1 MIMKFNGFM
10 IEGGNMK
17 KGFTL
22 IELMVVV
29 VIIGILAA
37 IAIPNFISM
46 QKRAKEA
53 SVKNNMH
60 TMQLAAEDFA
70 TLSEGIY
77 AADCAQ
83 TVTQAVPAGLGIVNL
98 KYIGGAVSAPL
109 PVGPDNLLPL
119 TFKNP
124 VNAANNSFNSPAVA
138 NRAAYAWVAGANEGE
153 VAYNPFNT
161 AGAPVGNG
169 TSPSTAVRYEIYGQ
183 GVDATL
189 QITLSSGQ

>member
-1 MIMKFNGFM
+1 MRS
-10 IEGGNMK
+10 

-46 QKRAKEA
+46 QRRAKEA
-53 SVKNNMH
+53 SVKSNMH

-70 TLSEGIY
+70 TLSEGVY

-83 TVTQAVPAGLGIVNL
+83 IVQDATADPNDVDDHT
-98 KYIGGAVSAPL
+98 IGGAVGAL
-109 PVGPDNLLPL
+109 VPVVGTNHLLPT
-119 TFKNP
+119 TFVNP
-124 VNAANNSFNSPAVA
+124 VNQNNFSFFSPA
-138 NRAAYAWVAGANEGE
+138 AADLAGWAWAVDNAGG
-153 VAYNPFNT
+153 VAYNPFD
-161 AGAPVGNG
+161 AVGAPVGNG
-169 TSPSTAVRYEIYGQ
+169 TAPSTALRYEVYGQ

-189 QITLSSGQ
+189 QIVLSSGQ

>member
-1 MIMKFNGFM
+1 
-10 IEGGNMK
+10 MK

-60 TMQLAAEDFA
+60 TIQLASEDFS
-70 TLSEGIY
+70 TLSQGQY
-77 AADCAQ
+77 SADCAQ
-83 TVTQAVPAGLGIVNL
+83 TVTASVPAAVGIVDPH
-98 KYIGGAVSAPL
+98 YIAGAIQGVAPIA
-109 PVGPDNLLPL
+109 PNNLLPL

-124 VNAANNSFNSPAVA
+124 VAAQNNSFASPAVA
-138 NRAAYAWVAGANEGE
+138 NRAAWGWAVANAGC
-153 VAYNPFNT
+153 VAYNPFD
-161 AGAPVGNG
+161 ALGAPVANG
-169 TSPSTAVRYEIYGQ
+169 TSPSTAISYDIYGQ
-183 GVDATL
+183 GVSSTL

>member
-1 MIMKFNGFM
+1 MKN
-10 IEGGNMK
+10 

-46 QKRAKEA
+46 QRRAKEA

-70 TLSEGIY
+70 TLSQGIY
-77 AADCAQ
+77 ASDCAQ
-83 TVTQAVPAGLGIVNL
+83 TVTASVPVGMGIIDPHYLAGAMQ
-98 KYIGGAVSAPL
+98 GAL
-109 PVGPDNLLPL
+109 PVAPDNLLPL
-119 TFKNP
+119 TYKNP
-124 VNAANNSFNSPAVA
+124 VMAANNSFWSPAVA
-138 NRAAYAWVAGANEGE
+138 NRVAWAWVALNSGG
-153 VAYNPFNT
+153 VAYNPFDVL
-161 AGAPVGNG
+161 GAPVPNA
-169 TSPSTAVRYEIYGQ
+169 TAPSTATHYEIYGQ
-183 GVDATL
+183 GVENTL

>member
-1 MIMKFNGFM
+1 MK
-10 IEGGNMK
+10 K

-60 TMQLAAEDFA
+60 TTQLASEDFSTLTEGVYACNCAEQVGTITGVGADLRSIAGAA
-70 TLSEGIY
+70 TWNWP
-77 AADCAQ
+77 
-83 TVTQAVPAGLGIVNL
+83 PA
-98 KYIGGAVSAPL
+98 P
-109 PVGPDNLLPL
+109 PDVLLPS

-124 VNAANNSFNSPAVA
+124 VTAALREGDVGPAVYGGAADAGVVFYQSWDAANVTPAP
-138 NRAAYAWVAGANEGE
+138 AG
-153 VAYNPFNT
+153 
-161 AGAPVGNG
+161 
-169 TSPSTAVRYEIYGQ
+169 TAVRYEITGN
-183 GVDATL
+183 GVDQVMAL
-189 QITLSSGQ
+189 VLSSGQ